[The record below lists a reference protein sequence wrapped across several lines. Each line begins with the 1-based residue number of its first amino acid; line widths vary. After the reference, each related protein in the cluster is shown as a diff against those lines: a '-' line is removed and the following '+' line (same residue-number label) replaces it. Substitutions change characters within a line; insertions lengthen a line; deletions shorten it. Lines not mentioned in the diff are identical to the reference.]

1 MYHRRIRPK
10 NVYVTTRQECEE
22 KLKVLIQEMQA
33 ERKLILDQ
41 MRGITPPEKLTK
53 KQRQIWAYMKFHPR
67 ETNYST
73 IAEGAGVNRH
83 TVAKI
88 TKGFRLPAKFD
99 IIVEYFIAH
108 RNYNMFEINEALF
121 AFDQSL
127 PGA

>member
-10 NVYVTTRQECEE
+10 NVYATTRQECEE

-67 ETNYST
+67 ET
-73 IAEGAGVNRH
+73 
-83 TVAKI
+83 I
-88 TKGFRLPAKFD
+88 TARSRKA
-99 IIVEYFIAH
+99 
-108 RNYNMFEINEALF
+108 
-121 AFDQSL
+121 
-127 PGA
+127 PG

>member
-1 MYHRRIRPK
+1 
-10 NVYVTTRQECEE
+10 
-22 KLKVLIQEMQA
+22 
-33 ERKLILDQ
+33 

-99 IIVEYFIAH
+99 IIVEYFIAR